1 MREVRCEVWRREKS
15 SERRAADGLQQ
26 RLKLQNVAAAETT
39 AQAAAA
45 AAAAAFAA
53 YFAVI
58 LLGQNLR
65 IFAMFGLIKVKADN
79 LRHMT
84 MCEFARSLKA
94 TKHNRLRRFARPPS
108 SSSTRLLLIFH
119 GLYL

>member
-45 AAAAAFAA
+45 AAFAA

-58 LLGQNLR
+58 LLGQDLR

-119 GLYL
+119 GLHL

>member
-1 MREVRCEVWRREKS
+1 MRGVRCEAWRREKS

-26 RLKLQNVAAAETT
+26 RLKVQDVAAAETT
-39 AQAAAA
+39 AQ

-65 IFAMFGLIKVKADN
+65 VLTMFGLIKVKADN

-84 MCEFARSLKA
+84 MCEFAPPAVLFLHTSFIDISRLAPLK
-94 TKHNRLRRFARPPS
+94 LEGCDVF
-108 SSSTRLLLIFH
+108 L
-119 GLYL
+119 